1 MPRKI
6 VVKVKIFGQ
15 QRSRKIEL
23 PGNAKVIDLLK
34 PLGQNPQAV
43 VVRRNGKIVVEAER
57 LANEDSI
64 EIVPI
69 VTGG

>member
-23 PGNAKVIDLLK
+23 PRNAKVIDLLK
-34 PLGQNPQAV
+34 SLGQNPQAV
-43 VVRRNGKIVVEAER
+43 VVRRNGKIVVEEER
-57 LANEDSI
+57 LTNEDSI